1 MASVQ
6 ARHARTCGL
15 EKAWSPFQLPP
26 GCSCE
31 PTYYVV
37 VREGTRLH
45 RERVGKNRKQ
55 AERALRKIGTQVD
68 DGAYQPQLHAK
79 FADWAA
85 RWLSTLETKPTT
97 RASYASTIAY
107 ATRGV
112 PQDRAGLVRIAGLGE
127 HDVRQIRA
135 ASIGDFN
142 AALRS
147 AGLSDSTR
155 AKHLRVLN
163 ACFEAAQAHGY
174 IADNPVKRLPRAQ
187 RPRPAK
193 KEAAYFEDA
202 ELARLVVEVTPGVFR
217 TLILTALK
225 TGIRQGELSALTWRD
240 VDLADAVIR
249 VRRSITDGHLGIP
262 KNHERR
268 DVDITRDLVDLL
280 GGWWGESDATA
291 DSELVF
297 PGDGRDGF
305 LVSSTILKRELYPAM
320 RRAGVPRQGPTGAL
334 RTFHSLRH
342 TYARIA
348 LEHGAELT
356 WLQRQL
362 GHSSLAVTVGIY
374 GHWSREQRKVHA
386 ERMEGAFSI

>member
-15 EKAWSPFQLPP
+15 EKGWSPFQLPP

-45 RERVGKNRKQ
+45 RERVGKNRRQ

-68 DGAYQPQLHAK
+68 DGAYQPQLHAN

-112 PQDRAGLVRIAGLGE
+112 PQDRA
-127 HDVRQIRA
+127 
-135 ASIGDFN
+135 
-142 AALRS
+142 
-147 AGLSDSTR
+147 
-155 AKHLRVLN
+155 
-163 ACFEAAQAHGY
+163 
-174 IADNPVKRLPRAQ
+174 
-187 RPRPAK
+187 
-193 KEAAYFEDA
+193 
-202 ELARLVVEVTPGVFR
+202 
-217 TLILTALK
+217 
-225 TGIRQGELSALTWRD
+225 
-240 VDLADAVIR
+240 DAVIR

-262 KNHERR
+262 KNYERR

-280 GGWWGESDATA
+280 GRWWGESDATA
-291 DSELVF
+291 DNELVF

-320 RRAGVPRQGPTGAL
+320 RRAGVHVRARPGPAHVPLPLSHLCAHRPR
-334 RTFHSLRH
+334 
-342 TYARIA
+342 AR
-348 LEHGAELT
+348 
-356 WLQRQL
+356 
-362 GHSSLAVTVGIY
+362 S
-374 GHWSREQRKVHA
+374 
-386 ERMEGAFSI
+386 